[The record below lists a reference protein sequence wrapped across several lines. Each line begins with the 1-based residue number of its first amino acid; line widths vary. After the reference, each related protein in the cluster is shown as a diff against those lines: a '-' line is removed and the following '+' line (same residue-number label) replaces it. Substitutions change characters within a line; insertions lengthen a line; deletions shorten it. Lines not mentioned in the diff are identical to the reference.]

1 MTNGVLVND
10 VIDVTHCLI
19 VLYPSAI
26 RQLQLTLLE
35 QFLHLFLLIAR
46 QILIPILEEHH
57 LRHEIFSLSVTGQR
71 LEHRVENGLGVALVH
86 RVEKSSRTEI
96 DTLEVIISI
105 KPKSIEMGMKG
116 HQKFLCILGAIRSYV
131 VGKEGE

>member
-1 MTNGVLVND
+1 VTNGVLVND

-57 LRHEIFSLSVTGQR
+57 LRHEIFSLSVTGKR

-105 KPKSIEMGMKG
+105 KPKSIEMGVKG
-116 HQKFLCILGAIRSYV
+116 HQKFLRILGAIRSYV